1 MTQTALDIILAK
13 DYLEYRKYA
22 ELSED
27 DEMSYLRPKG
37 LNIVNYIEQLF
48 LRLFDD
54 DIDKFIERNHLR

>member
-1 MTQTALDIILAK
+1 M
-13 DYLEYRKYA
+13 KYV

-27 DEMSYLRPKG
+27 DKMAYLRPKG

-54 DIDKFIERNHLR
+54 DIDEFIERNHLR